1 MQHNKAKRIGS
12 YISGVSLIRELILS
26 LQYVRKDLVAVMALS
41 LSDFKFC
48 SVLNS
53 PDQRG
58 APLLFNPRI
67 QRVQELQLLAAL
79 ATNHNNRLQLQ
90 PNITHDNATSPP
102 L

>member
-1 MQHNKAKRIGS
+1 MQHNKAKRISS
-12 YISGVSLIRELILS
+12 YIPGVSLIRELIL
-26 LQYVRKDLVAVMALS
+26 YVQKDLVAVMALS

-67 QRVQELQLLAAL
+67 QRVQEQ
-79 ATNHNNRLQLQ
+79 Q
-90 PNITHDNATSPP
+90 PPVKPP
-102 L
+102 AISCTCDKS